1 MKRSSTRATSDQPRQ
16 APASTM
22 APGQRRAKSRAMA
35 IGLPVGWTI
44 LLLIVALSGCGT
56 PKMPEIKIPEP
67 EPPPPPT
74 RLILQVNA
82 SSGLN
87 PNPNGSP
94 APLVVRIYDLAE
106 TGRFTSTSFDSLY
119 GDDRSALGAEMAGRD
134 ELRLRPGARQ
144 TVEKTLNPG
153 VSAIGV
159 LGAYRNL
166 DGVRWRA
173 TAPIVPETDNRLTL
187 TLGARE
193 LTLAPSE

>member
-1 MKRSSTRATSDQPRQ
+1 MTPSTVKVTSDQLAYTPPS
-16 APASTM
+16 ATASRRRR
-22 APGQRRAKSRAMA
+22 QRRRVISVSLLL
-35 IGLPVGWTI
+35 GPTI
-44 LLLIVALSGCGT
+44 LLLLVALSGCGGV
-56 PKMPEIKIPEP
+56 KMPDVKIPEP

-74 RLILQVNA
+74 RLILEIKA

-87 PNPNGSP
+87 PNPNGNA
-94 APLVVRIYDLAE
+94 APLVVRIYELAN
-106 TGRFTSTSFDSLY
+106 TGRFTSTGFQSLY
-119 GDDRSALGAEMAGRD
+119 QDDRSTLGSDMVGRN
-134 ELRLRPGARQ
+134 ELLLRPGARQ

-173 TAPIVPETDNRLTL
+173 TIPIVPETDNRLTL